1 MSLMQVNPSISFAI
15 CVSEE
20 TESFIELVDFINL
33 HKKEKDEIIV
43 ISDFSKCERIKE
55 YLETKV
61 DKYIY
66 RKLLYD
72 FASHK
77 NIFFSICNGDYIF
90 NLDSDEL
97 PSETLIKEVHS
108 IILKHQCDLFW
119 LPRLNY
125 FDGVDEKTAK
135 HWGWSIDKDKNNAIN
150 FPDYQGRI
158 YKNNNKLRWNKKL
171 HEQIVG
177 ATSRIQ
183 LKYTDDYYL
192 RHTKSIDDQANS
204 NRLYKELTN
213 YNPPQS
219 DIGVVCCYF
228 NPCDYKSKFLNFSK
242 FLSEIRSTN
251 IEPLVVESYTEN
263 SKYRVNKLTKNCISI
278 KTESVFWMKE
288 QLLNVGIKRLLV
300 KNYKYIMWIDA
311 DIKFNKIDWWK
322 DVILATEFY
331 GVAQIFSNS
340 KKENVKSENK
350 EKNSSAYKLTHCNK
364 KNDTHIL
371 LDRKG
376 EPGYGCCYHR
386 SFLEK
391 NLLFDLAVVGGGDL
405 LNLIGFYYCKE
416 THDIILRDRFFKN
429 TTYDFKIEFIN
440 WCKRNK
446 KIKNGVGYA
455 NLDID
460 VMFHGNEVN
469 RRYINREKIL
479 KQCEFTPTTDIELNN
494 GIYLIKNKSLEQKL
508 KEYFIN
514 RKEDEKLSKKNN
526 EEVTKIYKDNSYV
539 NCNFSVNKEI
549 TTLEKFTTKQCLSK
563 FKITDSDIVLVGA
576 RIKNELFS
584 LKNFGISCNVLV
596 DGGVDVCLNSFTHK
610 PTYSSFGIFLSFI
623 VTHYNSL
630 PNYVVFANNE
640 KQKNIASKISK
651 SSILNSNSFCV
662 IDGVLSKTNISPHL
676 KIKNHN
682 TIRNYYRQ
690 TLNQIYTED
699 TTKYTGTC
707 FSVPRKCVYR
717 KPKMFYSKI
726 LKQYEKNPDK
736 EEHFLRLSFY
746 NLFK

>member
-1 MSLMQVNPSISFAI
+1 MSLMQANPSISFAI

-20 TESFIELVDFINL
+20 TESFIELVDFVNL
-33 HKKEKDEIIV
+33 HKKEKDEIVV

-61 DKYIY
+61 DKYIC

-72 FASHK
+72 FASYK

-97 PSETLIKEVHS
+97 PSETLIKDVHS
-108 IILKHQCDLFW
+108 IILKNKCDLMW
-119 LPRLNY
+119 IPRLNY
-125 FDGVDEKTAK
+125 FDGIDEKIAK
-135 HWGWSIDKDKNNAIN
+135 HYGWSIDKDKNNAIN

-158 YKNNNKLRWNKKL
+158 YKNDKKLKWNKKL
-171 HEQIVG
+171 HEQITG
-177 ATSRIQ
+177 AVTRIQ

-192 RHTKSIDDQANS
+192 IHKKTTNDQINS

-213 YNPPQS
+213 YNPS
-219 DIGVVCCYF
+219 HHNLGVVCCYF
-228 NPCDYKSKFLNFSK
+228 NPCDYKSKFLNFNK

-251 IEPLVVESYTEN
+251 IEPFVVEAFSEN
-263 SKYRVNKLTKNCISI
+263 SKYRVNKLTNNCISI

-288 QLLNVGIKRLLV
+288 QLLNIGIRRLLS

-311 DIKFNKIDWWK
+311 DVKFNKIDWWK

-364 KNDTHIL
+364 KNDTQIL

-391 NLLFDLAVVGGGDL
+391 NLLFDLAVVGSGDL
-405 LNLIGFYYCKE
+405 LNLIGYYYCKE
-416 THDIILRDRFFKN
+416 THDIILHDRFFKN
-429 TTYDFKIEFIN
+429 TTYDFKIEYIN
-440 WCKRNK
+440 WCKRNNK
-446 KIKNGVGYA
+446 TRNGVGYA

-460 VMFHGNEVN
+460 VMFHGSEQN
-469 RRYINREKIL
+469 RKYISREKL
-479 KQCEFTPTTDIELNN
+479 LNTCKFSPTTDLEIEN
-494 GIYLIKNKSLEQKL
+494 GIYVIKNESLKNKL
-508 KEYFIN
+508 IEYFRTRN
-514 RKEDEKLSKKNN
+514 EDEKFTVKESD
-526 EEVTKIYKDNSYV
+526 EVTEVYKKSSYT
-539 NCNFSVNKEI
+539 NCNFSINKETPI
-549 TTLEKFTTKQCLSK
+549 TDKFSK
-563 FKITDSDIVLVGA
+563 KRCISEFKITDTQFVLVGV
-576 RIKNELFS
+576 RTKNDLLS
-584 LKNFGISCNVLV
+584 LNNFGIPCSILI
-596 DGGVDVCLNSFTHK
+596 DGNVDVCLNSFTHA
-610 PTYSSFGIFLSFI
+610 PTYNSFGIFLMFI
-623 VTHYNSL
+623 CAHYNNL
-630 PNYVVFANNE
+630 PNYVIFTNNE
-640 KQKNIASKISK
+640 KRKNIASKISK

-682 TIRNYYRQ
+682 TIRNYYKQ

-699 TTKYTGTC
+699 ITKYTGTC
-707 FSVPRKCVYR
+707 FSVPRKCIYR
-717 KPKMFYSKI
+717 KPKLFYSKI

-736 EEHFLRLSFY
+736 EEHFLRLAFY